1 MIKCVVYNSE
11 ADFSEAN
18 NAITAEVL
26 KAGIECEKYC
36 EPIIQE
42 DKYVLIIEERYRNYI
57 PDNILINE
65 VEYVPLVEE
74 ENETIIIEL

>member
-1 MIKCVVYNSE
+1 MIKCVVYNNE
-11 ADFSEAN
+11 VDFNEAN
-18 NAITAEVL
+18 NAIKLEVL

-42 DKYVLIIEERYRNYI
+42 DKFVLIIDERYRNYI
-57 PDNILINE
+57 PDNILKNE

-74 ENETIIIEL
+74 EEQTYEI

>member
-1 MIKCVVYNSE
+1 MIKCVVYNNE

-36 EPIIQE
+36 QAIIQE
-42 DKYVLIIEERYRNYI
+42 DKYVLIIDERYRNYI
-57 PDNILINE
+57 PENILINE
-65 VEYVPLVEE
+65 VEYVPLEE
-74 ENETIIIEL
+74 QPEETFEI

>member
-36 EPIIQE
+36 EPIIQA
-42 DKYVLIIEERYRNYI
+42 DKYVLLIEEKYRELI
-57 PDNILINE
+57 PNEILIGE
-65 VEYVPLVEE
+65 VEYVPLEE
-74 ENETIIIEL
+74 QPEETFEI

>member
-1 MIKCVVYNSE
+1 MIKCVVYNNE

-26 KAGIECEKYC
+26 KAGIECENYC

-57 PDNILINE
+57 PESILINE
-65 VEYVPLVEE
+65 VEYVPLEE
-74 ENETIIIEL
+74 QPEETFEI

>member
-18 NAITAEVL
+18 NTITAEVL

-57 PDNILINE
+57 PESILINE
-65 VEYVPLVEE
+65 VEYVPLVEKE
-74 ENETIIIEL
+74 IETIYL